1 MHPSGVQFGLSRGL
15 LQLRG
20 EEVLLSDQLLEAIS
34 LEAQLHLHLGR
45 PPIQGN
51 FLVDITVRAAQNA
64 LGNDQGARRQEIVPF
79 FVGLN
84 RTMYYTLCRVAE
96 RAGLAH
102 KEPRRLITDP
112 ISRTNSVIA
121 RSTSKSSPARASRNS
136 RNRSSRCAT
145 RSLRNATRNT
155 IRTTP
160 GTQI

>member
-1 MHPSGVQFGLSRGL
+1 MNPSVVKFGLSRGL
-15 LQLRG
+15 LKLRG

-34 LEAQLHLHLGR
+34 LEAKLHLLLGR
-45 PPIQGN
+45 PPIQAN

-84 RTMYYTLCRVAE
+84 RTMYYTFCRVAE

-112 ISRTNSVIA
+112 DFWNEVCNREGGVNSKP
-121 RSTSKSSPARASRNS
+121 R
-136 RNRSSRCAT
+136 
-145 RSLRNATRNT
+145 
-155 IRTTP
+155 
-160 GTQI
+160 